1 MPPKFVRAFIG
12 IIIVL
17 VILTSLFVFHEP
29 TRTYLDPST
38 GNVYDDESVHKTV
51 DNKPPIRDFG
61 GGVIMPKLGNE
72 TAKRALGQAAW
83 KLMHTMTLRY
93 PENPTSDERE
103 ALKAYFHLQARLYPC
118 GECAAEF
125 QQLLVKLP
133 PQLRKTSSRRS
144 AALWLCHVHNEVN
157 KRLEKPIF
165 DCAHLDSTY
174 DCGCGDEPILDSR
187 ESDTGLDG
195 VLPIK
200 GGR

>member
-1 MPPKFVRAFIG
+1 MMPPKFVRAFIG

-29 TRTYLDPST
+29 TRTYLDPLT
-38 GNVYDDESVHKTV
+38 GNIFDDESIHR
-51 DNKPPIRDFG
+51 NAEAGPHFRDFG

-93 PENPTSDERE
+93 PENPTPDERE
-103 ALKAYFHLQARLYPC
+103 ALRAYFHLQARLYPC

-125 QQLLVKLP
+125 QQLLIKLP
-133 PQLRKTSSRRS
+133 PQTSSRRS

-157 KRLEKPIF
+157 KRLAKPIF

-174 DCGCGDEPILDSR
+174 DCGCGDDPILDSR
-187 ESDTGLDG
+187 ESDSGLED
-195 VLPIK
+195 VPMVK